1 MKCLHSKFC
10 RTPLL
15 ITDAKE
21 DKVRLE
27 EAEKKAREIE
37 TSEKVCNVKK
47 TNILMFTVLFYFV
60 Y

>member
-1 MKCLHSKFC
+1 M
-10 RTPLL
+10 L